1 MSRHDRR
8 PILRSSPRIVA
19 RPPELSAVGC
29 AWRCRTCQALLGRVL
44 ENRLHIKV
52 RSCSEYLASLPCT
65 ATCRHCG
72 ALNEVA
78 HD

>member
-8 PILRSSPRIVA
+8 PILRSSPCIVV
-19 RPPELSAVGC
+19 RPSAPPASGW

-44 ENRLHIKV
+44 DNRLHIKV
-52 RSCSEYLASLPCT
+52 RSCSEYFASLPCT
-65 ATCRHCG
+65 ATCRTCG

-78 HD
+78 RD